1 MVFRQAVDG
10 CEIFVLGASIIMV
23 EPIVVRIPDEKKFGG
38 LWQESYCFPSIAEG
52 SLYYSKRSRL
62 VIENLV
68 ANEGRNWRLIY
79 ANLGATKESSSLPAA
94 FEMEIVGTTIS
105 FTGIKNQN
113 RHFLMIQI
121 DMADPRAELHRQIA
135 EMLAEGTAALWELA
149 VSMPG
154 TPVAG
159 IAIFEALYIESQLAR
174 AEEAG
179 TSFDMYIFKWS
190 PGNGDYSLWS
200 VPIYRI

>member
-1 MVFRQAVDG
+1 VVFRQAVDG

-23 EPIVVRIPDEKKFGG
+23 EPIVIEIPAEKKFGG

-79 ANLGATKESSSLPAA
+79 ANLGATEESLSLPAA

-121 DMADPRAELHRQIA
+121 DMVDPRAEMDRQIA
-135 EMLAEGTAALWELA
+135 AELADGTAGLWELA
-149 VSMPG
+149 MAFPG
-154 TPVAG
+154 TPIAS
-159 IAIFEALYIESQLAR
+159 IAIMESIYIEALLAR

-179 TSFDMYIFKWS
+179 TLLDMYIFKWF

>member
-1 MVFRQAVDG
+1 M
-10 CEIFVLGASIIMV
+10 IIV
-23 EPIVVRIPDEKKFGG
+23 EGKKFGG
-38 LWQESYCFPSIAEG
+38 LWQESYCFPSIVKG
-52 SLYYSKRSRL
+52 NLYYCKRSRL

-68 ANEGRNWRLIY
+68 ANEGNNWRLVY
-79 ANLGATKESSSLPAA
+79 ANLEGSRVGLSLPAA
-94 FEMEIVGTTIS
+94 FKMEIVGTTIS
-105 FTGIKNQN
+105 FAGIKNQN

-121 DMADPRAELHRQIA
+121 DMVDPRIEMDLQIA
-135 EMLAEGTAALWELA
+135 EGLAEGTEALWELA

-154 TPVAG
+154 TPVAT

-179 TSFDMYIFKWS
+179 TSLDMYIFKWS
-190 PGNGDYSLWS
+190 PGNGDYSLLS